1 MAVSAAFPA
10 VSENSQKWNLGWTYR
25 RIIEELADA
34 FLPDEGRTDSNKQHV
49 VRFVDGYMPHLPVLF
64 RKTFPLGLLLLQWGS
79 IVTLTAVRPFTLMGK
94 RVRQRYLHK
103 WAKSRFPLF
112 RALLQGVRGLVMS
125 AYYSLPSVHKEID
138 YTPQKHVDECIR
150 RRAELLETVGEVDD
164 HTASMM
170 LKNIGRGP
178 ADADY

>member
-10 VSENSQKWNLGWTYR
+10 VSEGPQQWNLRRTSR

-34 FLPDEGRTDSNKQHV
+34 FLPDEGRTESNKQYV

-64 RKTFPLGLLLLQWGS
+64 RRAFPLGLLLLQWGT
-79 IVTLTAVRPFTLMGK
+79 IITLTAVRPFTLMSK

-103 WAKSRFPLF
+103 WSKSRVPLF

-125 AYYSLPSVHKEID
+125 GYYSLPSVHKEVGYAPKTYID
-138 YTPQKHVDECIR
+138 NCKR
-150 RRAELLETVGEVDD
+150 RRAELVETVGQIDD

-170 LKNIGRGP
+170 LKENGRGP
-178 ADADY
+178 AHADY